1 MGLINSV
8 QTALLLLNLLLFYF
22 LQSKLKTGRNMS
34 KPYKHE
40 SQMEKAVGIK
50 KKKITNPITLNI
62 FRLIYTTIK
71 YSYNKK
77 EES

>member
-1 MGLINSV
+1 MNPKWKRQWGL
-8 QTALLLLNLLLFYF
+8 
-22 LQSKLKTGRNMS
+22 
-34 KPYKHE
+34 
-40 SQMEKAVGIK
+40 K

>member
-1 MGLINSV
+1 
-8 QTALLLLNLLLFYF
+8 
-22 LQSKLKTGRNMS
+22 MS
-34 KPYKHE
+34 KPYKHK

>member
-1 MGLINSV
+1 
-8 QTALLLLNLLLFYF
+8 
-22 LQSKLKTGRNMS
+22 MS